1 MTGEEGEEAGVRLR
15 GMRLE
20 TTVHGIKMQ
29 STTETLKKK
38 KKKARR
44 VSTQAVVLKA
54 QRTENGLK
62 Q

>member
-20 TTVHGIKMQ
+20 TTVHGTKMQ

-38 KKKARR
+38 KKKHEEYPPKQWY
-44 VSTQAVVLKA
+44 SKPKELKMV
-54 QRTENGLK
+54 
-62 Q
+62 